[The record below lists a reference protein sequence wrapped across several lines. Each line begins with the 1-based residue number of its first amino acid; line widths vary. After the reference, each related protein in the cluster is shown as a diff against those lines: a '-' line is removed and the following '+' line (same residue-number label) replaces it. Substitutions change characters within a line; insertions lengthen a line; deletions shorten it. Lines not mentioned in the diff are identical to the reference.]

1 MMYIEQSELEEA
13 FVTMM
18 NKLIFSQKQLL
29 KPFVEELRGANGK
42 ANIQRVQ
49 ELEQRLEKNKE
60 QEKVLANL
68 MTSGYL
74 DTALITRIRNE
85 IQTEYDFIQSEKSAI
100 AERIHGSL
108 AHVKEAQQL
117 LRFAEKADE
126 LVTFEESIFLDY
138 VNEIRVL
145 SRNEI
150 EFRLKCGLKIKE
162 RLVRK

>member
-1 MMYIEQSELEEA
+1 MMYIEQSEIEEA

-49 ELEQRLEKNKE
+49 ELDQRLEKNKE

-85 IQTEYDFIQSEKSAI
+85 IQTEYDFIQSNTR
-100 AERIHGSL
+100 ER
-108 AHVKEAQQL
+108 
-117 LRFAEKADE
+117 
-126 LVTFEESIFLDY
+126 
-138 VNEIRVL
+138 N
-145 SRNEI
+145 
-150 EFRLKCGLKIKE
+150 
-162 RLVRK
+162 